1 MKAIKR
7 KKRGYVY
14 LPTTKLKDYSVLEL
28 IELGE
33 KNNKIELA
41 EPPKKNDSNESQG
54 KQSSEE

>member
-1 MKAIKR
+1 MKAMKR
-7 KKRGYVY
+7 KKRSYVNF
-14 LPTTKLKDYSVLEL
+14 PTKLKDYSVLEL

-41 EPPKKNDSNESQG
+41 EPPKKNDFNESQG